1 MTAAG
6 AEAAK
11 HPLPPEKAVPVVI
24 RDPLIEVGL
33 QFVNLRT
40 ELLAEGNA
48 LLAEGNAIELVEHR
62 FVAALDGAGTVS
74 GCP

>member
-40 ELLAEGNA
+40 ELLAKA
-48 LLAEGNAIELVEHR
+48 MR
-62 FVAALDGAGTVS
+62 FLRKAMR
-74 GCP
+74 